1 MVKIKKSKKAI
12 RYIFEDKYFPN
23 VIKRLE
29 DGLIDPYDVYSWKIN
44 PSWGLD
50 TYHFHMDKNGAEK
63 VNKLKNSASFVL
75 NITEKDDSEFIIIMI
90 NKEYGGLLV
99 WMLDVI
105 GFENYEDIK
114 NFDPYKYDVFN
125 EYITKNN

>member
-12 RYIFEDKYFPN
+12 RCVFEDKYFPN

-29 DGLIDPYDVYSWKIN
+29 DGLIDPYDVYSWKVN
-44 PSWGLD
+44 PGWGLD
-50 TYHFHMDKNGAEK
+50 TYHFNMDEEGAEK

-75 NITEKDDSEFIIIMI
+75 NITEKDDVKFNIIMI
-90 NKEYGGLLV
+90 NKQYGGLLI
-99 WMLDVI
+99 WMLDII

-125 EYITKNN
+125 EYTTRNG